1 MKDRKI
7 FVTIFAL
14 LILVFILV
22 HNTLGCIM
30 FKRTM
35 YGKTMVGKNED
46 YCNPNSRIWF
56 EHGKVG
62 EYGAVY
68 AVIC

>member
-14 LILVFILV
+14 LILVLV
-22 HNTLGCIM
+22 FNQNALGCSM
-30 FKRTM
+30 FKLTM
-35 YGKTMVGKNED
+35 YGKTMVGNNED
-46 YCNPNSRIWF
+46 YWNPNSRIWF

-62 EYGAVY
+62 AGEKEP
-68 AVIC
+68 